1 MCIRDSLDQW
11 ASDTGAENGIDP
23 DGPTMGQ
30 LNTKPPW
37 KDNFTVVYTGQVYTD
52 TGKIGFRENIDDKSW
67 VKLNGDVII
76 NDSTW
81 NVLAQAQVDLGT
93 PGWYDI
99 EIRFSNGGGGAGS
112 ITGIGFAV
120 DPDGPGGQ
128 DWMAASNEVFDIPL
142 FRYGTRDATPS
153 VTSCLLYTSPS
164 PRDAT
169 LSRMPSSA

>member
-1 MCIRDSLDQW
+1 MV
-11 ASDTGAENGIDP
+11 P
-23 DGPTMGQ
+23 DGLYGPAR

-52 TGKIGFRENIDDKSW
+52 TGKIGFKENIDDVTW

-81 NVLAQAQVDLGT
+81 NVLAQAQADLGT

-128 DWMAASNEVFDIPL
+128 DWMAASNEI
-142 FRYGTRDATPS
+142 FRYYSFPLRYTRCDS
-153 VTSCLLYTSPS
+153 FGYQCS
-164 PRDAT
+164 
-169 LSRMPSSA
+169 